1 MAYVPEINDKN
12 GLSGDIHPRFRH
24 GPFFHDI
31 VKKKGS
37 FKTAHCELGGF
48 FDDVWAGVK
57 TGLTGGAQETANAVA
72 ASVSKA
78 AIASLQKK
86 NAAKARAVQPP
97 PAEAPIQESENPAP
111 SYPASGFGTPVD
123 YTRYIPYALAGV
135 GGLVLVILIARRRS

>member
-24 GPFFHDI
+24 GPFFHNI
-31 VKKKGS
+31 VKKKAS
-37 FKTAHCELGGF
+37 SKPAHELGGF

-57 TGLTGGAQETANAVA
+57 TGLTGGARETANAVA

-97 PAEAPIQESENPAP
+97 PAEAPVQEPEN
-111 SYPASGFGTPVD
+111 PASGFGTPSALGTPVD

-135 GGLVLVILIARRRS
+135 GGLVLIILIARRRS